1 MTTCADDRAGPR
13 CPACARFGRPRR
25 SVVGYAAGQR
35 ALARRPPC
43 GVLLKIRALE
53 LPLIDRSRA
62 AAGHY
67 SGNA

>member
-1 MTTCADDRAGPR
+1 MIELGQDAPPARDPDSPAGPL
-13 CPACARFGRPRR
+13 
-25 SVVGYAAGQR
+25 VGYAAGQR

-62 AAGHY
+62 ATGRY